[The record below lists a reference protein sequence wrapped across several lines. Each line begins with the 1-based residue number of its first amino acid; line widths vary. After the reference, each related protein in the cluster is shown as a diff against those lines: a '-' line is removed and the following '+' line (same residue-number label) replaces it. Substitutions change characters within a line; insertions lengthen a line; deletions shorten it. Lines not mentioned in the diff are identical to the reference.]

1 MRSGTLSGRD
11 PATGDGVCVTWR
23 NGLLTASAP
32 DPEAPDLWLAAG
44 LVDLQINGF
53 AGHDLN
59 AEVLA
64 PETVS
69 AMARAVIATGTT
81 RFLPTLITAPP
92 ARIAASL
99 AVIAAARDADP
110 LVARMIPGVHLE
122 GPWISPE
129 DGPRGAHPKAFVTA
143 PDLELFDQ
151 WQAGCGGLVRIVTLS
166 PHWPGSVAAIRGLV
180 ERGVQVSIGHTGA
193 DPAEIAGAAAAGATL
208 CTHLGNGVS
217 AVLAR
222 HPNLIWEQLGDD
234 RLTASFIADGHHL
247 PPATFR
253 AMLRAKGLGRAIL
266 VSDATALAG
275 QPPGRYEQSI
285 GGEVEL
291 SADGCLSLAGT
302 PYLAGAALPLSATIA
317 RATAM
322 AGIGLS
328 EAIAMATEV
337 PGRIVGGGRLAIGAS
352 ADIVRFAFSPG
363 DRDLAI
369 DTVLSG
375 GEPA

>member
-208 CTHLGNGVS
+208 C
-217 AVLAR
+217 
-222 HPNLIWEQLGDD
+222 
-234 RLTASFIADGHHL
+234 
-247 PPATFR
+247 
-253 AMLRAKGLGRAIL
+253 
-266 VSDATALAG
+266 
-275 QPPGRYEQSI
+275 
-285 GGEVEL
+285 
-291 SADGCLSLAGT
+291 
-302 PYLAGAALPLSATIA
+302 
-317 RATAM
+317 
-322 AGIGLS
+322 
-328 EAIAMATEV
+328 
-337 PGRIVGGGRLAIGAS
+337 
-352 ADIVRFAFSPG
+352 
-363 DRDLAI
+363 
-369 DTVLSG
+369 
-375 GEPA
+375 